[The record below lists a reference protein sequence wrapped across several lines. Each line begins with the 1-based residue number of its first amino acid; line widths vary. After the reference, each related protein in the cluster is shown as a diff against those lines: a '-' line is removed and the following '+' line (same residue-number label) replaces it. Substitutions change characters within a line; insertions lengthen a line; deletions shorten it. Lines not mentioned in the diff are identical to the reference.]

1 MIDLAL
7 WMFGHSEVHH
17 VSSIVRNETGSETSV
32 SFETINSNGLAGQF
46 DISQSQSGYRMPEF
60 GFSIECS
67 KGQIDVNDDRL
78 CLTLADGT
86 RRRWYRHDLNDAVYF
101 SIGDSE
107 YFREN
112 LEFVNSL
119 LSNRQCESSF
129 DNASLVDY
137 LIDEVRS
144 RSNQQ

>member
-1 MIDLAL
+1 
-7 WMFGHSEVHH
+7 
-17 VSSIVRNETGSETSV
+17 
-32 SFETINSNGLAGQF
+32 
-46 DISQSQSGYRMPEF
+46 MPEF
-60 GFSIECS
+60 GLSIEFS

-78 CLTLADGT
+78 CLTLDDGT
-86 RRRWYRHDLNDAVYF
+86 RRNWYRHDLNDAVYF
-101 SIGDSE
+101 YIGDSE

-137 LIDEVRS
+137 IIDEVRS
-144 RSNQQ
+144 RGYQQ